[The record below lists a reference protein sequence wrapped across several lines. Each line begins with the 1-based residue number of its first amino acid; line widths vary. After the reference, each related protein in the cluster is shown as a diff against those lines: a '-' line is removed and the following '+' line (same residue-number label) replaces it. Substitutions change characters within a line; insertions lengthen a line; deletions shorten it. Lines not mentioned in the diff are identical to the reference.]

1 MKKPNQKKQ
10 GNQYDKILKENI
22 QAVIPNLMKNV
33 LGITAVSTT
42 KLPDYVQHTKERKA
56 DVLEKITDIHGNTF
70 VLQIEFQVKD
80 EPEMAHRMA
89 DYFVMLDRKYKIPVE
104 QFVIYIGEGTSQ
116 ISPTLVRKRMTFEYP
131 LISFSELDYE
141 IFLKSNKP
149 EEVILGILANF
160 KNEQPEKALQQI
172 INRIDETSDG
182 DFAFKK
188 YFKQLRVLSQLRNL
202 DLKLKTVM
210 DSIANL
216 ISEERDVLYM
226 RGLNKGKETFVTY
239 LLQEANRTIDQI
251 ADIAGVSVDFVE
263 TVKKKLENKK

>member
-1 MKKPNQKKQ
+1 
-10 GNQYDKILKENI
+10 
-22 QAVIPNLMKNV
+22 
-33 LGITAVSTT
+33 
-42 KLPDYVQHTKERKA
+42 
-56 DVLEKITDIHGNTF
+56 
-70 VLQIEFQVKD
+70 
-80 EPEMAHRMA
+80 MA

-104 QFVIYIGEGTSQ
+104 QFVIYIGEGSSQ

-172 INRIDETSDG
+172 ITRIDETSDG

-226 RGLNKGKETFVTY
+226 RGLDKGKETFVTY
-239 LLQEANRTIDQI
+239 LLQEANHTTDQI
-251 ADIAGVSVDFVE
+251 ADIAGVSVDFVQ
-263 TVKKKLENKK
+263 TVKKKLADKK